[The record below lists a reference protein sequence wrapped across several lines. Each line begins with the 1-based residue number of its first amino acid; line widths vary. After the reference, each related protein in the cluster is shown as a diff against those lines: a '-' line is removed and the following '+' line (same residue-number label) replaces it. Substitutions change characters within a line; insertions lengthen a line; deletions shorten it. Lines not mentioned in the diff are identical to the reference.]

1 MSVKNYLNKDF
12 INISIKQIKILLKM
26 TTAINQ
32 SELKNQIAEIA
43 TLVKSGTT
51 LPLTVAAVSKIWS
64 GDAFRF
70 HRQAVMNEVT
80 GQRLG
85 VAACGINAVAKK
97 IYELNQVEIVEVV
110 EAPQEVVET
119 PKVAKNTVAKT
130 AKTVEKTEKTETA
143 ETAETAGAIAE
154 AIENES
160 PQVAKAPKAIKAFKT
175 TTIGD
180 GLKVAYRADLT
191 EQMVNIKT
199 PQDFEDFFN
208 ILPENCGIVS
218 RTAPYFTRNWTL
230 RIISADEKTKLSL
243 NEVTGKFD
251 VFVNGEKDVVMT
263 TDLRAANTH
272 KAIMAIAQIQDVIIT
287 NGKKTLPTE
296 GCKYGVKLI
305 CSMSSKTRLKTLAT
319 DFAVVELA

>member
-1 MSVKNYLNKDF
+1 
-12 INISIKQIKILLKM
+12 M

-51 LPLTVAAVSKIWS
+51 LPLTVAAVSKMWS
-64 GDAFRF
+64 GDTFRF

-97 IYELNQVEIVEVV
+97 IYELNHVEVV
-110 EAPQEVVET
+110 EVVET
-119 PKVAKNTVAKT
+119 PQEVAETPKATKKTVAKT
-130 AKTVEKTEKTETA
+130 GKTVKTAKTTKAVEVIETVIEPTA
-143 ETAETAGAIAE
+143 ETTETVGTIAD
-154 AIENES
+154 AIETEN
-160 PQVAKAPKAIKAFKT
+160 PQVAKAPKAIKPFKT

-191 EQMVNIKT
+191 EQMANIKT
-199 PQDFEDFFN
+199 PQDFEDFFKA
-208 ILPENCGIVS
+208 LPETCGIVS
-218 RTAPYFTRNWTL
+218 RTAPYFTRDWTL

-263 TDLRAANTH
+263 TDLRAAVTH
-272 KAIMAIAQIQDVIIT
+272 DAVMRIAQIQDAVIT

-319 DFAVVELA
+319 DFAIVELAELKA